1 MEISVS
7 PVEILINQVE
17 AIFRHAIALAPNVA
31 AGLIFLA
38 VTWIL
43 ARLLR
48 FGLNKSFKRMS
59 IRPALKDAFLT
70 IITVVVWIGGL
81 LIAAMIILPGLTP
94 AQLIAGLG
102 IGSLAIGLAF
112 KDIFENFLA
121 GILIMLRKPMRIG
134 DYIECE
140 DIGGAVEHITIRDT
154 HLRRSDG
161 VLVMVPNGFLY
172 KNPVEVLT
180 DQKKRRQS
188 ITVGIA
194 YGEDVAEGRSV
205 IAKSLENLDT
215 IDHARGVQ
223 IFAQA
228 FASSSIDFEVT
239 WWCGS
244 RPVEIRRS
252 RDQVVEAVK
261 KALDDAGIEIPFP
274 YRTLTFKEP
283 LESRV
288 VSLGRERPQ
297 AD

>member
-1 MEISVS
+1 MDISVS
-7 PVEILINQVE
+7 PIKILLNQIE
-17 AIFRHAIALAPNVA
+17 TISRQAIALAPNIVA
-31 AGLIFLA
+31 GIIFLF
-38 VTWIL
+38 VTWII

-48 FGLNKSFKRMS
+48 YVLNKSFQRMN

-70 IITVVVWIGGL
+70 IITVLVWIWGL
-81 LIAAMIILPGLTP
+81 LIAAMIMLPGLTP
-94 AQLIAGLG
+94 SQLIAGLG

-140 DIGGAVEHITIRDT
+140 DIEGSVEHITIRDT

-161 VLVMVPNGFLY
+161 VLVMLPNGYLY

-180 DQKKRRQS
+180 DLQKRRQT
-188 ITVGIA
+188 IMVGIA
-194 YGEDVAEGRSV
+194 YGEDVAEGREV
-205 IAKSLENLDT
+205 ITQSLEGLDT
-215 IDHARGVQ
+215 IDKGRSVQ

-228 FASSSIDFEVT
+228 FGSSSIDFEVT

-244 RPVEIRRS
+244 KPVEIRRS

-261 KALDDAGIEIPFP
+261 QALDDAGIEIPYP

-283 LESRV
+283 LENRIISM
-288 VSLGRERPQ
+288 GRENP
-297 AD
+297 